1 MRRTTASPTIGEEA
15 REIARAMAGPPFAT
29 PRLIFGWGPTKCPG
43 HRCGRGLLEAAI
55 ELRRPQLLKFVIA
68 EVQPTPWIQTF
79 WIPAMSGARSS
90 AETIICAVN
99 DSSLPSPAR

>member
-43 HRCGRGLLEAAI
+43 HRCGRGYSKLPSSLG
-55 ELRRPQLLKFVIA
+55 RPQLLKFVIA
-68 EVQPTPWIQTF
+68 EVQPTP
-79 WIPAMSGARSS
+79 
-90 AETIICAVN
+90 
-99 DSSLPSPAR
+99 